1 MGNSNCLCSI
11 LNIREFFKTNSI
23 DDFFPYLRSNVLMIY
38 VCAEDLEDAFRLFT
52 IMNSRGVKLRNS
64 DILKA
69 ENLGKVKENRKRLE
83 LAKKWEEIESYF
95 AEDFDAFLS
104 HLRTILV
111 KQKAAVSLLKE
122 FEDNIYTPKLYDRN
136 TKTYTNLQPLLQK
149 GEDTFEFIGKYKK
162 YYEQLF
168 DNDNYVLTG
177 SFELFNFLHLMQKGF
192 EADFWIAPLLR
203 YYDKYKTSKLID
215 FVKALDNK
223 FANDWLLGYSPTQ
236 RIENINAIIQ
246 KIDDAESEGEVLNS
260 SILALDK
267 SELLTTL
274 QGDIYGR
281 RAARYI
287 LLKLD
292 LLYHGHTSK
301 MEMPDTISIEHI
313 LPQNPNGESQWKQD
327 FTDDQRK
334 EWMNRIGNLVLISRR
349 KNTSQGNKDYAE
361 KKDKYFKNN
370 IELFSNSIRIFAE
383 FENWKLV
390 DLQNNQNKVIEK
402 IKLGFSL

>member
-1 MGNSNCLCSI
+1 
-11 LNIREFFKTNSI
+11 
-23 DDFFPYLRSNVLMIY
+23 
-38 VCAEDLEDAFRLFT
+38 
-52 IMNSRGVKLRNS
+52 
-64 DILKA
+64 
-69 ENLGKVKENRKRLE
+69 
-83 LAKKWEEIESYF
+83 
-95 AEDFDAFLS
+95 
-104 HLRTILV
+104 
-111 KQKAAVSLLKE
+111 
-122 FEDNIYTPKLYDRN
+122 
-136 TKTYTNLQPLLQK
+136 
-149 GEDTFEFIGKYKK
+149 
-162 YYEQLF
+162 
-168 DNDNYVLTG
+168 
-177 SFELFNFLHLMQKGF
+177 MQKGF